1 MQVSLSDTGGLSR
14 RLEVAVPAIEVAQEV
29 QQRLKHLSRTARL
42 KGFRPGK
49 APLAV
54 IAKQFGEQVRAEVL
68 NDLMRSSFA
77 QAVSQEKLRPAG
89 GPRIE
94 PIQMGPETDLKYAAH
109 FEVLPEIRV
118 NPPEKLAIERPG
130 ASVTDTDIDAMIE
143 NMRAQR
149 PTFTRVERAARES
162 DRVTLDYQARIGGKP
177 LEGGEST
184 DVQVVLGTRQAMPE
198 LEEGLKGSSA
208 GEQRTLSV
216 VFPAN
221 HPNKKLAGQSAEL
234 HLSIKTVE
242 EQSLPAVDE
251 EFFRAYGVEQGGLE
265 QMRAEVRQSMEQE
278 LAEVIHSRLRVQVLD
293 ALYKDNPIDVPR
305 ALIEEQVQQL
315 QIDTARRLGIR
326 DASRLPPRESF
337 EAAARR
343 RVALGLLI
351 GQIVQAQGLK
361 VDRERV
367 QARLAALAQG
377 YPDPEQARRAY
388 LQNPDAMRQI
398 ESAVLEDQVVDWV
411 LERAQVSER
420 RMTFADIT
428 GFGRPAYGHDHDHD
442 HDHEHGPAIETAAA
456 HEHQHDEA
464 SGT

>member
-1 MQVSLSDTGGLSR
+1 
-14 RLEVAVPAIEVAQEV
+14 
-29 QQRLKHLSRTARL
+29 
-42 KGFRPGK
+42 
-49 APLAV
+49 
-54 IAKQFGEQVRAEVL
+54 
-68 NDLMRSSFA
+68 
-77 QAVSQEKLRPAG
+77 
-89 GPRIE
+89 
-94 PIQMGPETDLKYAAH
+94 
-109 FEVLPEIRV
+109 
-118 NPPEKLAIERPG
+118 
-130 ASVTDTDIDAMIE
+130 
-143 NMRAQR
+143 
-149 PTFTRVERAARES
+149 
-162 DRVTLDYQARIGGKP
+162 
-177 LEGGEST
+177 
-184 DVQVVLGTRQAMPE
+184 
-198 LEEGLKGSSA
+198 
-208 GEQRTLSV
+208 
-216 VFPAN
+216 
-221 HPNKKLAGQSAEL
+221 
-234 HLSIKTVE
+234 
-242 EQSLPAVDE
+242 
-251 EFFRAYGVEQGGLE
+251 
-265 QMRAEVRQSMEQE
+265 MRAEVRQSMEQE

-442 HDHEHGPAIETAAA
+442 HDHDHEHGPAIETAAA